1 MFDQI
6 KISQLN
12 LDILTEQE
20 KETCVLAVDINSNK
34 NKDKIISKLQQ
45 KIAIEIFLQKQ
56 VIDYNLVDALRAYFQ
71 QIYDLEG
78 LLLTVLLCYQEDM
91 LSKELVTYLKSF
103 LSSQYRGNGKYGYNN
118 PFIHSNKTGDT
129 YINYCS
135 IFFNLIEKIIN
146 NGRDELNGESL

>member
-103 LSSQYRGNGKYGYNN
+103 FLVSIGAMESMAIT
-118 PFIHSNKTGDT
+118 IHLFTLIKLAIPTLIT
-129 YINYCS
+129 VL
-135 IFFNLIEKIIN
+135 FFLI
-146 NGRDELNGESL
+146 